1 MTEQQR
7 GKVAGALF
15 GKREPR
21 IVRIDQVPIEAV
33 PEGHMLV
40 FSNQDTPGVI
50 GRIGTILGKAAVC
63 VVNVDSMIADD
74 LMQAIRGLPNL
85 IYAKVVTL

>member
-1 MTEQQR
+1 MS
-7 GKVAGALF
+7 A
-15 GKREPR
+15 
-21 IVRIDQVPIEAV
+21 
-33 PEGHMLV
+33 
-40 FSNQDTPGVI
+40 
-50 GRIGTILGKAAVC
+50 GKAAVC